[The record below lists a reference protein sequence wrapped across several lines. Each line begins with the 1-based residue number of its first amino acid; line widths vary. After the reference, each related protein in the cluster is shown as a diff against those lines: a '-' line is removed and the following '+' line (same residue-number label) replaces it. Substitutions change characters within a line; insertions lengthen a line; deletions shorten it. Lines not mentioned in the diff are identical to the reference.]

1 MSGAQD
7 ERLAFIDFRLMFL
20 GDVTRQDLTDRFGIS
35 EPAATR
41 DLAQYREQRPE
52 NLEYSHAGRSYLA
65 SGTFSPLYRHDSAD
79 ALATI
84 AHGHLALPRQ
94 EKKSLLRCDL
104 PIQLDQPN
112 PQVVAVIT
120 KAINHRRVISIDYRS
135 HSSGETRRQ
144 IGPFALVD
152 NGLRWH
158 IRAYDRRRNR
168 FSDFVISRISNPE
181 TDESI
186 VLSHE
191 HWENDIQWNRI
202 VELELVPHP
211 QRPHAETTAFEYGM
225 KDGILRLRLR
235 AAVAGYFLRR
245 WNVDCSAEHCL
256 EGSEYQLWLRN
267 RETLYG
273 VETLEIAP
281 GYGGTAA

>member
-1 MSGAQD
+1 MSSAQD
-7 ERLAFIDFRLMFL
+7 ERLRFIDFRLMFL
-20 GDVTRQDLTDRFGIS
+20 GDVSRQDLTDRFGIS

-41 DLAQYREQRPE
+41 DLTQYRERCVD
-52 NLEYSHAGRSYLA
+52 NMEYSHTHRAYLA
-65 SGTFSPLYRHDSAD
+65 SGNFTPLYQHESAE
-79 ALATI
+79 ALVMI

-94 EKKSLLRCDL
+94 ERKSLLRCDL
-104 PIQLDQPN
+104 PIQLDQPD
-112 PQVVAVIT
+112 PHVVSTIT
-120 KAINHRRVISIDYRS
+120 RAINQQRVISIDYRS

-144 IGPFALVD
+144 IIPFALID

-158 IRAYDRRRNR
+158 IRAYDRRRER
-168 FSDFVISRISNPE
+168 FSDFVISRISKP
-181 TDESI
+181 TVDESVI
-186 VLSHE
+186 LTHE
-191 HWENDIQWNRI
+191 RWEHDIQWNRV

-211 QRPHAETTAFEYGM
+211 KRSHPETTFFEYGM
-225 KDGILRLRLR
+225 VDGFTRLRVR

-245 WNVDCSAEHCL
+245 WNVDCSPDHRL

-281 GYGGTAA
+281 GYL